1 MDGVPGTHAS
11 STFMAYLAFNK
22 YVLDTPLYRE
32 ISRILDEDMRLS
44 RMTLTN
50 WLEKGS
56 FHINKLI
63 GFLKEC
69 CLEKDSV
76 INCDE
81 SLVQGEE
88 LNPLTGKGIYGVLS
102 SEAEKIVI
110 YCYEDGSR
118 GHDVLRH
125 ILGDHGIKALQSDG
139 YNVYMYLDDNLT
151 DIEHVCCMAHARA
164 KFKYALEQGGDLDA
178 AFFLDCMGEL
188 YVLEAEYE
196 HGRLSPE
203 QIKTCRNNL
212 KTKEIIIRLRSKL
225 DALLSDDHPPRGEL
239 MEKALRYLKAFW
251 ARLFA
256 YTHGG
261 SYTIDNSIA
270 ERFAHVP

>member
-1 MDGVPGTHAS
+1 
-11 STFMAYLAFNK
+11 
-22 YVLDTPLYRE
+22 
-32 ISRILDEDMRLS
+32 
-44 RMTLTN
+44 
-50 WLEKGS
+50 
-56 FHINKLI
+56 
-63 GFLKEC
+63 
-69 CLEKDSV
+69 
-76 INCDE
+76 
-81 SLVQGEE
+81 
-88 LNPLTGKGIYGVLS
+88 
-102 SEAEKIVI
+102 
-110 YCYEDGSR
+110 
-118 GHDVLRH
+118 
-125 ILGDHGIKALQSDG
+125 
-139 YNVYMYLDDNLT
+139 MYLDDNLT

-251 ARLFA
+251 TQLFA
-256 YTHGG
+256 YTHDG
-261 SYTIDNSIA
+261 SYTIDVS
-270 ERFAHVP
+270 EQ